1 MTKKS
6 YPLVSVVMATYNDA
20 EFIED
25 SILSVL
31 KQDFGDFEFII
42 INDGSTDKTPD
53 IIAKLAKNDNR
64 IIVVNQKNQGLV
76 KSLNNGIALAKGKY
90 IARIDGDDQW
100 LPHKLATQVK
110 LMQENSNLVLISGGI
125 ELIDQNSMPFQI
137 HLTSNK
143 NCDIRRIMTITNPLV
158 HSSFF
163 FKKDAALK
171 YGGYPD
177 ACPAED
183 YALASKMLDDGE
195 FYIIPYPIIRYRVN
209 PEGISQKNRQKQDQ
223 LASKIASE
231 NWEKFPPE
239 ILSRKEIK
247 IRSQNM
253 LKEAKTLGFGESL
266 KYFFLTI
273 NSRIGYRMIQKGNLL
288 RGVRQLWNIAS
299 TGRTALKIVV
309 YQFLEI
315 IKNKMRANN

>member
-1 MTKKS
+1 
-6 YPLVSVVMATYNDA
+6 MATYNDA

-76 KSLNNGIALAKGKY
+76 KSLNNGLALAKGKY

-110 LMQENSNLVLISGGI
+110 LMQENSNFVLISGGI

-163 FKKDAALK
+163 FKKDVALK

-183 YALASKMLDDGE
+183 YALASKLLDDGE

-223 LASKIASE
+223 LANKIASK
-231 NWEKFPPE
+231 NWEKFPPG

-253 LKEAKTLGFGESL
+253 LKEARTLGFGESL

-288 RGVRQLWNIAS
+288 RGIRQLWNIAS

-309 YQFLEI
+309 HQFLEI
-315 IKNKMRANN
+315 IKNKMGVSN